1 MAPNPIRPKAGAI
14 LPDEPGA
21 DTRDLADIILVFQ
34 RSFLNNL
41 SAELSHGNLSF
52 AQFFLLTALD
62 RGESMSMSNIAARM
76 GHTTAAAT
84 GLVDRL
90 EALGYVER
98 AHSTDDRRKVMVRI
112 TSHGRALVGRTKE
125 DMVHNLTAVMTYLTG
140 PEQKAW
146 LQIYR
151 KIYGVLQTQFSC
163 Q

>member
-1 MAPNPIRPKAGAI
+1 MR
-14 LPDEPGA
+14 
-21 DTRDLADIILVFQ
+21 
-34 RSFLNNL
+34 
-41 SAELSHGNLSF
+41 
-52 AQFFLLTALD
+52 
-62 RGESMSMSNIAARM
+62 
-76 GHTTAAAT
+76 HTTAAAT

-90 EALGYVER
+90 EALKYVQR
-98 AHSTDDRRKVMVRI
+98 AHSTADRRKVMVRI
-112 TSHGRALVGRTKE
+112 TSQGRALVGRTKE